1 MLHNI
6 HVLSILD
13 MSDHLLHCLK
23 LSNIVALVQVRV
35 RYRTGRAHRRKA
47 KSLGAVGAAVIY
59 T

>member
-1 MLHNI
+1 
-6 HVLSILD
+6 